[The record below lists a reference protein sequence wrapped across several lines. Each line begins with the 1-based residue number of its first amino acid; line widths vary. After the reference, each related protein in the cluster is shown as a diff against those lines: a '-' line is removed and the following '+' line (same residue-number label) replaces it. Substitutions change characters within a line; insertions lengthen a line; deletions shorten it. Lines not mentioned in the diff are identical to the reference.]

1 MPLISHFLSQ
11 ATGEST
17 HIEVYRGRCLGQGSF
32 GTVYRGQCAGIECV
46 AKLITASPPL
56 PDGLTSR
63 PNTSSVIQTMQPLC
77 ALSHPSL
84 VRYIGVSSDPTS
96 DLPVFAMELM
106 RGNLTNF
113 LNQIPEPTPLHV
125 QLEFA
130 HDISQALSYLHG
142 KGIIHGNLCGTNVLL
157 NREGRVK
164 VSDYE
169 VLSLFPYVSV
179 QQMGPKTIPY
189 MPPEAFSVPPFRSEK
204 VDFFSWS
211 VLTLQIIT
219 QKFPSP
225 GPRVQTITDPR
236 SLGRPLQIPV
246 SEVTRRKSHIDAVD
260 HVNPLLSVLVLG
272 LDDVGERRPCMAE
285 VGSMIA
291 LIKSSEDYKLSQQQA
306 GADWSKRQLFVF
318 EYEPVVLGEQRQQAG
333 HSEKQVYF
341 VYVCIY
347 MCVFCSFSCTYM

>member
-46 AKLITASPPL
+46 AKLITAPPPL
-56 PDGLTSR
+56 PDGLTSQ

-157 NREGRVK
+157 NREGCVK